1 MFLYDVNE
9 RVLYNMSDFYVDFT
23 MHYDI
28 FVHGVSV
35 TIIKLSYM
43 MMSFAP
49 KIS

>member
-23 MHYDI
+23 MHYDN
-28 FVHGVSV
+28 FVPGVSV

>member
-9 RVLYNMSDFYVDFT
+9 RVLYDMSDFYVDFT

-28 FVHGVSV
+28 FVPGVSV